1 MSFPPLA
8 FVDLETTGATATAD
22 RITEIGIIEVDADG
36 VREWSTLVNPGVPIS
51 SFIES
56 LTGISSAMV
65 ASAPAFTEVA
75 SEVLA
80 RLDGRLFIAHN
91 ARFDYG
97 FLKNEFKRAGL
108 DFRATVLCTVKLS
121 RKLFPQHPRH
131 NLDSLIE
138 RHGLQVSAR
147 HRALGDARLIHQ
159 FWQQL
164 LASVEPEVLAATVA
178 KLTARPSLPA
188 NLDPAAIDAL
198 PDGPGVYL
206 FHGENDLP
214 LYVGKSTGVRK
225 RVLAHFAADHATAK
239 EMSLAQQVRRVEC
252 IPTGG
257 ETGALLLEAAL
268 VKKLQPSHNRVLRRN
283 DEQCFWQLLEVR
295 AGEWRPQLLLSSE
308 LGDQRGEQLYGPFKT
323 AREAKKTLH
332 ELAREH
338 RLCHGLLGLEKLKP
352 GRPCFAHQV
361 QQCKG
366 ACVGKEP
373 VSFHSARLMAA
384 LARLQLRT
392 WPFPGPAWLRE
403 GNEVLLFDQWR
414 HLGTVRDD
422 AEFHALL
429 ESPLPPFDRDTYRI
443 LLGAVERM
451 SPLAGS

>member
-75 SEVLA
+75 NEVLA

-131 NLDSLIE
+131 NLDSLID

-164 LASVEPEVLAATVA
+164 LANVEPEVLAATVA

-188 NLDPAAIDAL
+188 NLDAAAIDAL

-214 LYVGKSTGVRK
+214 LYVGKSTGIRK

-283 DEQCFWQLLEVR
+283 EEQCFWQLLEVR

-308 LGDQRGEQLYGPFKT
+308 LGAQRGEQLYGPFKT

-403 GNEVLLFDQWR
+403 GNDVLLFDQWR

-429 ESPLPPFDRDTYRI
+429 ENPLPPFDRDTYRI

-451 SPLAGS
+451 SPLAAG

>member
-65 ASAPAFTEVA
+65 ATAPAFAEVA
-75 SEVLA
+75 DEVLA

-97 FLKNEFKRAGL
+97 FLKNEFKRAGF

-121 RKLFPQHPRH
+121 RKLFPQHARH
-131 NLDSLIE
+131 NLDSLVE
-138 RHGLQVSAR
+138 RHGLLVSSR

-164 LASVEPEVLAATVA
+164 LASVDPDLLAATVA

-188 NLDPAAIDAL
+188 NLDAAAIDAL
-198 PDGPGVYL
+198 PEGSGVYL
-206 FHGENDLP
+206 FYGENDLP
-214 LYVGKSTGVRK
+214 LYVGKSTGLRK

-239 EMSLAQQVRRVEC
+239 EMSLAQQVRRVES
-252 IPTGG
+252 IATGG
-257 ETGALLLEAAL
+257 EVGALLLEAAL
-268 VKKLQPSHNRVLRRN
+268 VKNLQPSHNRVLRRN
-283 DEQCFWQLLEVR
+283 DEQCFWQLQEVR
-295 AGEWRPQLLLSSE
+295 AGEWRPQLLLSSD
-308 LGDQRGEQLYGPFKT
+308 LGAQRGEQLYGPFKT
-323 AREAKKTLH
+323 ARDAKKTLH

-384 LARLQLRT
+384 LARLQLRA
-392 WPFPGPAWLRE
+392 WPFSGPAWLRE
-403 GNEVLLFDQWR
+403 GDEVLLFDQWR
-414 HLGTVRDD
+414 HLGTAHSED
-422 AEFHALL
+422 ELHALL
-429 ESPLPPFDRDTYRI
+429 ENPLPRFDRDTYRI
-443 LLGAVERM
+443 VLGAVERM
-451 SPLAGS
+451 SALASR

>member
-164 LASVEPEVLAATVA
+164 LASVDPGMLAATVA

-308 LGDQRGEQLYGPFKT
+308 LGAQRGEQLYGPFKT

-429 ESPLPPFDRDTYRI
+429 ENPLPPFDRDIYRI

-451 SPLAGS
+451 SPLAAS